1 MWQTV
6 LRALGW
12 EKHERV
18 KKDDCL
24 LILTP
29 PPPHKKPTKPQK
41 GRKEIISEWKSHNVH
56 VCGRQRVETIVDKG
70 LLQGKSNKTLR
81 TSGLTTLWIQRFK
94 VERQLGAVEAQDL
107 PGSWRESWEGMAPM
121 FASASYPG
129 VTALPR
135 YMTRDPYQVPRFQA
149 CEAHSQYSS
158 QALIYSLVV
167 QDDIRAVWG
176 STVWW
181 LGLCIIEG
189 QDPSSRMWPGSHRSV
204 GNRAE
209 RLQEQ
214 VKAEDTSCLC
224 EPGWGTFQYRG
235 HGVSLCG

>member
-29 PPPHKKPTKPQK
+29 PPCIRNQPNYRK
-41 GRKEIISEWKSHNVH
+41 GERKLFLNGKVIMYVVH
-56 VCGRQRVETIVDKG
+56 ECDRQRVETTVDKG
-70 LLQGKSNKTLR
+70 LLQGKPNKT
-81 TSGLTTLWIQRFK
+81 LTTLWIQRFK

-107 PGSWRESWEGMAPM
+107 PGSWRESWEGMASM
-121 FASASYPG
+121 FALASYPG

-158 QALIYSLVV
+158 QALIYSFVV